1 MAPVVQDR
9 VDLQEAER
17 NSHSEG
23 NTKAVLARLL
33 IMVLNYLFTRIHRLL
48 FLMAWSSIPA
58 PFAL

>member
-48 FLMAWSSIPA
+48 SF
-58 PFAL
+58 